1 MHYNNTLVLTLFEDI
16 LYVNSEI
23 NPDIFAQRLNVK
35 NNKSKN
41 N

>member
-1 MHYNNTLVLTLFEDI
+1 MKYNNIIFLTLLEDI
-16 LYVNSEI
+16 MYVNSEI

>member
-1 MHYNNTLVLTLFEDI
+1 MNYNNIIFLTLLEDI
-16 LYVNSEI
+16 MYVNSEI

>member
-1 MHYNNTLVLTLFEDI
+1 MNYNNTIFLTFFEDI
-16 LYVNSEI
+16 MYVNSEI
-23 NPDIFAQRLNVK
+23 NPDIFSQRLNVK